1 MNRLRQLLLVAL
13 ALALTACT
21 GVPEGVT
28 PVQDFRLQPYLGRWY
43 EIARLDHSFER
54 GLTRVSADYSLNE
67 DGSVRVINR
76 GYSADRGEWQQVE
89 GRAVFAGD
97 ETSGHLKVSFFGP
110 FYASY
115 VIVELDPQYRYALV
129 SGYNREYLW
138 ILSRSP
144 QLAPDIRDRLVRRAA
159 ELGFPTGQLIFVEQ
173 SGAAAGDV

>member
-1 MNRLRQLLLVAL
+1 MKRLRPLIL
-13 ALALTACT
+13 AAFALTLASCT

-54 GLTRVSADYSLNE
+54 GLTRVTADYSLNP

-76 GYSADRGEWQQVE
+76 GYDAREGEWQQAE

-97 ETSGHLKVSFFGP
+97 ENSGHLKVSFFGP

-115 VIVELDPQYRYALV
+115 VIIELDSDYRYALV

-144 QLAPDIRDRLVRRAA
+144 QLAPETRERLVRRAA

-173 SGAAAGDV
+173 SGAAAGDL